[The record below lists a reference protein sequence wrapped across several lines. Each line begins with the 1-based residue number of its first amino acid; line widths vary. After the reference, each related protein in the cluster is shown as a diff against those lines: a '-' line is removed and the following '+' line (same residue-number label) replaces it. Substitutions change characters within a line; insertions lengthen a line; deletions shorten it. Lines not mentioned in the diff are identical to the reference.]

1 MDLYLS
7 TPFNFSTY
15 LFVILLMIQYVF
27 YWQLKK
33 YKTYKQYLKQK
44 QKSKYD
50 EYNIPD
56 NQEYSLFLYNNSIFS
71 FLDQNLINKFE
82 LDDRSQENTEQE
94 LPLPVIHSSKLA
106 DESNNNEQITKRNV
120 EEASNEIGTQS
131 SQVNSKVNR
140 QIQVQQEN
148 NASHM
153 IETSSQQI
161 ESRLNQQQ
169 AATNNQQ
176 ESQSLSSDDDYDE
189 DDDEEDDYESYN
201 DDENFQE
208 DKENPKGKKI
218 RYLKKKP
225 LLTGLQTFF
234 IYWAFNVFSMPLYCL
249 ILIIRDNCT
258 TQSVWIIL
266 SILSLIPSFTNTHSI
281 IFFACIVQN
290 QGIFLKLKDEQQMSE
305 SKIKSNY
312 NKNDDL
318 SNGNSISNNS
328 SNNIGSKNRMNS
340 NFFESER
347 KIFVEHSLKRAEI
360 TSLVFTFIQLGILIY
375 CFCQGEY
382 DPKFIMMNP
391 LLILIK
397 SINYL
402 HISFTKQLSYSNQ
415 KIQTQRILYQY
426 YANFYP
432 KNFDLKGIYN
442 EFTKSKSLQN
452 EQNNLEEFKK
462 FLESK
467 AYLAIQDFKQKEA
480 YIENQQLKDII
491 SNQGLKAQL
500 EFQLLSSILLSILPF
515 ALLVISFISTLSLI
529 QQDSQKNFKYLN
541 IQDYYSRSYTNI
553 NISYLLNENTD
564 NGCSVIFNVVI
575 ILEYLIL
582 LRIHNL
588 IKKKV
593 VLNTTKDPKKYD

>member
-1 MDLYLS
+1 MDLYQS
-7 TPFNFSTY
+7 NEFNFSTY

-56 NQEYSLFLYNNSIFS
+56 NQEYSMFLYNNSIFS
-71 FLDQNLINKFE
+71 FLDSNLINKFVQE
-82 LDDRSQENTEQE
+82 DRSQENTEQE
-94 LPLPVIHSSKLA
+94 VPLPVIHSSKLA
-106 DESNNNEQITKRNV
+106 DQSLNNTTEQITRRNV
-120 EEASNEIGTQS
+120 DEEQNDNQPQS
-131 SQVNSKVNR
+131 SQVNK
-140 QIQVQQEN
+140 QIQIQQEN
-148 NASHM
+148 NASHLVE
-153 IETSSQQI
+153 ISSQQI

-176 ESQSLSSDDDYDE
+176 ESQSLSSDDDYE
-189 DDDEEDDYESYN
+189 DDDEDDLDSYN
-201 DDENFQE
+201 DDDNLQD

-234 IYWAFNVFSMPLYCL
+234 MYWAFNVFSVPIFCL

-258 TQSVWIIL
+258 SQSVWIIL
-266 SILSLIPSFTNTHSI
+266 SILSLIPSYTITYSI

-305 SKIKSNY
+305 SKVKSNY
-312 NKNDDL
+312 NQNDEL
-318 SNGNSISNNS
+318 SNSASISNNFSNS
-328 SNNIGSKNRMNS
+328 SNSKNRVNN

-347 KIFVEHSLKRAEI
+347 KIFVNHSLKRAEI

-426 YANFYP
+426 YTNFYP
-432 KNFDLKGIYN
+432 KNFDLKGIYY

-500 EFQLLSSILLSILPF
+500 EFQLLSSVLLTILPV
-515 ALLVISFISTLSLI
+515 ALLLISFISTLSLI
-529 QQDSQKNFKYLN
+529 QKDSQNDYNYKNILSYQDRKYDNYL
-541 IQDYYSRSYTNI
+541 
-553 NISYLLNENTD
+553 NISYLLNDHN
-564 NGCSVIFNVVI
+564 NNFCSCTYNVII